1 MTKKLPSILVIE
13 DTPATLSVLFNLL
26 DDAGFEVL
34 VALNGERALSVA
46 EEGRPD
52 LILLDVLLAGIDGF
66 ETCRRLKASEAT
78 CEIPIIFMTALTKT
92 DDKIKGFELGAVD
105 YITKP
110 FEPEEVLMRIKTH
123 LTIQQLQQD
132 LQLKNEE
139 LYAALERE
147 RELNQ
152 LKSRFISI
160 ASHEF
165 RTPLSTILFSK
176 DLLKR
181 YCQKVG
187 QPDEPGMANDIH
199 EQLDSI
205 TRAVKQMTATLDEV
219 LMITK
224 SEAGKVSFSPILT
237 NVTALCREVVEKWE
251 AMSTEAHSV
260 IFSNQGEPIQA
271 LVDPKLFETIVSNL
285 LSNAIKYSPQG
296 GEVRCELALVA
307 ENIRLVVQDQGIG
320 ITEED
325 QRHLFEAFH
334 RGVNAMKIQGTGL
347 GLSIVKQFVELHEG
361 TISVESEVRKG
372 STFTIC
378 VPYRV
383 GRSNKE

>member
-1 MTKKLPSILVIE
+1 MRKKLPSILVIE

-34 VALNGERALSVA
+34 VALNGEKALNVA
-46 EEGRPD
+46 KEGRPD

-66 ETCRRLKASEAT
+66 EICRRLKASEAT

-132 LQLKNEE
+132 LQDKNEE

-165 RTPLSTILFSK
+165 RTPLSAILFSK

-181 YCQKVG
+181 YYQKTCQSA
-187 QPDEPGMANDIH
+187 EPTVADDVH

-219 LMITK
+219 LTITK
-224 SEAGKVSFSPILT
+224 SEAGKVSFSPTLT
-237 NVTALCREVVEKWE
+237 NITALCRETVEKWD
-251 AMSTEAHSV
+251 AMSTAVHTV
-260 IFSNQGEPIQA
+260 IFSNPGEPIQA
-271 LVDPKLFETIVSNL
+271 LIDPKLFETIVSNL

-296 GEVRCELALVA
+296 GEVRCDLTLEA
-307 ENIRLVVQDQGIG
+307 ETIRFAVQDQGIG
-320 ITEED
+320 IAEED

-334 RGVNAMKIQGTGL
+334 RGINAMKIQGTGL

-361 TISVESEVRKG
+361 TIIVESKVQKG
-372 STFTIC
+372 SAFTVC
-378 VPYRV
+378 LPYRV
-383 GRSNKE
+383 